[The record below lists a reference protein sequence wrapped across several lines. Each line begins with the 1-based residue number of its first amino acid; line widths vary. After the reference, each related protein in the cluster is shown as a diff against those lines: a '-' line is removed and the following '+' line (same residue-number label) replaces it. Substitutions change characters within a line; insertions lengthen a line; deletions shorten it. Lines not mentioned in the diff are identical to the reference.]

1 MASNS
6 SLNAVQGSNWVNVEK
21 SFLVKCSLSWSNS
34 KKIRSHVNASLIIH
48 PCSRVLRSLKLV
60 GFVFTNIVR
69 CPFVDYVLDEV
80 AKCLAPV
87 VHVDKAA
94 EHMALWHL

>member
-1 MASNS
+1 M
-6 SLNAVQGSNWVNVEK
+6 
-21 SFLVKCSLSWSNS
+21 
-34 KKIRSHVNASLIIH
+34 
-48 PCSRVLRSLKLV
+48 